1 MKPTTDP
8 CKTFDQKK
16 GYFTSRSVKHGVMY
30 EDVGF
35 AKYSERN
42 RVVDSAVGIVVNPK
56 LPYLGASPDRLVL
69 TENGE
74 LKLVEVKCPF
84 SLFNKKTSIEKQI
97 DNPTFYLQRENGE
110 VQLKKNHDY
119 YFQIQG

>member
-1 MKPTTDP
+1 
-8 CKTFDQKK
+8 
-16 GYFTSRSVKHGVMY
+16 MY

-42 RVVDSAVGIVVNPK
+42 SVVDSAVGVVVNPK

-74 LKLVEVKCPF
+74 LKLVEGEM
-84 SLFNKKTSIEKQI
+84 SL
-97 DNPTFYLQRENGE
+97 
-110 VQLKKNHDY
+110 QL
-119 YFQIQG
+119 IQ